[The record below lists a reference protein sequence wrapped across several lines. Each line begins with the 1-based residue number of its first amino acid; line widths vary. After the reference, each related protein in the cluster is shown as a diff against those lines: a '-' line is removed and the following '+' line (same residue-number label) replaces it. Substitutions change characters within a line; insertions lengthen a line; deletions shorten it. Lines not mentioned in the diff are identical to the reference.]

1 VSVEPTTTTDPAAE
15 TAPAEDAAV
24 AEAAAA
30 RPSAAQLAQA
40 MRAID
45 GGTGVIVTRRAPP
58 PVPGPDDDDP
68 AEDAPAEDAPAADG
82 AVNGAAADDDSGEA
96 EAAAQASTE
105 RLADAIRAVGGGGE
119 PGEGSETGPDGGPD
133 TDDAQAA
140 PSLSAPLSPSPP
152 SAGRPA
158 RLTDRADGPGAPPAP
173 RTPSGPATT
182 GLAASGSAASGPAP
196 SADAVR
202 AEALRATAEVLAAGG
217 APAELVTATVAALGE
232 AAPALLRENPWAVLG
247 VPGVRPEHADGFARG
262 LLGSDCGPDDP
273 RRAQALAVWLLER
286 AALRGHTAVEL
297 PELSSGLE
305 KQGVTDPTAALAAML
320 GEGGDGSVMGFQ
332 EEVQEPGS
340 HRSASAGSAEDDE
353 DQEPPVRV
361 LLALDRLGLA
371 EDSLADALVR
381 LISTFEGDPVPPAA
395 PTDETDTGADADT
408 EADADLAGGDPAPV
422 LDWAAAADTAPSAS
436 AAALIRAVADAGLVL
451 HTGGAAARAEP
462 VALVRAAR
470 GLGLR
475 AWVAAATAD
484 GRRRLADEHAVTLTG
499 LLSGAEGPGRSP
511 DGTLALD
518 LLVVCD
524 SPALDLESAATL
536 VESVADGAR
545 LVLSGDPAEL
555 WSAGPGR
562 VFADL
567 LAAKACPAVASRT
580 PDFGP
585 IGELASGVGIGE
597 LLPVEAPDKEVV
609 IVTAKDGP
617 ESVHRALQL
626 VGDSIPRA
634 LGIPAEQIRVLTPG
648 HGGPAG
654 TRALNAA
661 LKQRF
666 NPGPGAFGGFD
677 AGDAVVHS
685 PAPGV
690 ARPGTVRAGGPQ
702 GLLLECEGEEVRV
715 PREQVGTVRHGWA
728 LTAHQAVGR
737 RWPGVVVLLAPDA
750 ASELTRQWVYTA
762 FSRAE
767 RHLSVVHAVGPA
779 LAQAVATVPAQ
790 ARTTRLRGVL
800 VEQTADLRD

>member
-1 VSVEPTTTTDPAAE
+1 
-15 TAPAEDAAV
+15 
-24 AEAAAA
+24 
-30 RPSAAQLAQA
+30 

-45 GGTGVIVTRRAPP
+45 GGTGVIVTRRPPPPRVDPDEDSDDEGEGGSEGPEGRQAAAEQDGGPAGRAESHAPP
-58 PVPGPDDDDP
+58 S
-68 AEDAPAEDAPAADG
+68 EDAARP
-82 AVNGAAADDDSGEA
+82 
-96 EAAAQASTE
+96 STE
-105 RLADAIRAVGGGGE
+105 QLADAIRAVGGADV
-119 PGEGSETGPDGGPD
+119 PAARTDSHPDPAND
-133 TDDAQAA
+133 DDAVGAGGAPAA
-140 PSLSAPLSPSPP
+140 S
-152 SAGRPA
+152 RPA
-158 RLTDRADGPGAPPAP
+158 PATDADSFSPATASAAPPAQP
-173 RTPSGPATT
+173 AAPADPSRRSPSGQ
-182 GLAASGSAASGPAP
+182 AASGQARSAPAAASSPAP
-196 SADAVR
+196 RAD
-202 AEALRATAEVLAAGG
+202 ALRATAEVLAAGG
-217 APAELVTATVAALGE
+217 APAELVTATVATLGE
-232 AAPALLRENPWAVLG
+232 AAPVLLRENPWAVLG

-262 LLGSDCGPDDP
+262 LLGAACGPDDP
-273 RRAQALAVWLLER
+273 RRAQALAVWLLSR

-297 PELSSGLE
+297 TDVSAGLE
-305 KQGVTDPTAALAAML
+305 KQGVTDAPGALVQML
-320 GEGGDGSVMGFQ
+320 GEGGDGSVMHFP
-332 EEVQEPGS
+332 EALPQEPGS
-340 HRSASAGSAEDDE
+340 HRAAGPSASSADEEDE
-353 DQEPPVRV
+353 EEPPVRV
-361 LLALDRLGLA
+361 LLALDRLALA
-371 EDSLADALVR
+371 EDSLADGLVR
-381 LISTFEGDPVPPAA
+381 LISTFEGDPVPATDGSDTDGSDADGSDTEPDVPAEPAA
-395 PTDETDTGADADT
+395 PA
-408 EADADLAGGDPAPV
+408 
-422 LDWAAAADTAPSAS
+422 LDWDAAASAAPSPS
-436 AAALIRAVADAGLVL
+436 AAALIRAVAEAGLVL
-451 HTGGAAARAEP
+451 HTGGEAARAEP

-484 GRRRLADEHAVTLTG
+484 GRRRLADENAVTLAG
-499 LLSGAEGPGRSP
+499 LLAGAEGPGRSA

-524 SPALDLESAATL
+524 SPTLDVESAATL

-562 VFADL
+562 VFADI

-585 IGELASGVGIGE
+585 IGELASGVGVGE

-609 IVTAKDGP
+609 IVTAKDGA
-617 ESVHRALQL
+617 EAVHRALQL

-634 LGIPAEQIRVLTPG
+634 LGIPAEQVRVLTAG

-666 NPGPGAFGGFD
+666 NPGPGTFGGFD

-685 PAPGV
+685 PVPGT

-702 GLLLECEGEEVRV
+702 GLLLDCEGEEVRV

-728 LTAHQAVGR
+728 LTGHQAVGR

-779 LAQAVATVPAQ
+779 LVQAVAAVPAQ
-790 ARTTRLRGVL
+790 GRTTRLRGVL
-800 VEQTADLRD
+800 AEQTADLQG